1 MTDEAHQPTP
11 QPAGD
16 LGTAS
21 SQARVQFVGTGP
33 GDPNLLT
40 LGAVDAINRAQVIVI
55 SCAEHRMLLGSDF
68 LGLRP
73 GVRIVLAGGIDEEA
87 AVLLSQ
93 PGTGASTP
101 VDVDEHCADVTATV
115 IDAASQGL
123 EVVRLVSG
131 DPFLDGDIGAEAA
144 AVARADYDVDVVPG
158 VTGMTAVPEY
168 AGLILHGHDVQLI
181 GDAAC
186 QRDIAGHGS
195 NWSDQGLVVVNTEAG
210 KLKEVVKH
218 AIESGRGEDEP
229 AALICHGATTQQTT
243 HTVTLGELPQTAK
256 TARLGDAE
264 PVHVAIGK
272 VVEAPERE
280 QLDWYESKPLF
291 GWNILIP
298 RTRDHS
304 ATLPSR
310 LQSYGAHSLDVP
322 TISMEPPRTPQQMD
336 KAIRGLVEGRYEWVV
351 FTSANAV
358 RAVSEKLEQIGLDA
372 RAYSGLRIAAIFDS
386 TINALAEWGV
396 RPDFV
401 PSGEQSTRALAAVF
415 PAFDEALDP
424 INRVF
429 VPRADIATES
439 LSADLSELGWEVEDV
454 VGYRTV
460 RAAPPPAETREAIK
474 TGKFDAVVFTSST
487 TVRNLV
493 GIAGKPHKHTVVAA
507 VGMRTAETCREH
519 GLTVDVIAP
528 EPTALSLADAL
539 ADFAAKRRDDMVA
552 KGLPVVRPSQRKR
565 RGRHPSR

>member
-1 MTDEAHQPTP
+1 MTDEAPQPTS

-21 SQARVQFVGTGP
+21 AQARVQFVGTGP

-40 LGAVDAINRAQVIVI
+40 LRAVDAINRAQVIVI
-55 SCAEHRMLLGSDF
+55 SCPGHRILLGSDF
-68 LGLRP
+68 LNLRP
-73 GVRIVLAGGIDEEA
+73 DVRIVSAGGADEEA
-87 AVLLSQ
+87 NVV
-93 PGTGASTP
+93 PGTGSPRP
-101 VDVDEHCADVTATV
+101 VEVDEYCADTTAAIINAT
-115 IDAASQGL
+115 SQGL
-123 EVVRLVSG
+123 EVVRLVNG
-131 DPFLDGDIGAEAA
+131 DPFLDGDISAEAA
-144 AVARADYDVDVVPG
+144 AVARADRDVDVVPG

-168 AGLILHGHDVQLI
+168 AGLTLHGHDVQLV
-181 GDAAC
+181 GNAAC
-186 QRDIAGHGS
+186 QRDVEGNGS
-195 NWSDQGLVVVNTEAG
+195 VWSANGLIVVNTSADRI
-210 KLKEVVKH
+210 KEVVEH
-218 AIESGRGEDEP
+218 AVASGRSKDEP
-229 AALICHGATTQQTT
+229 AALICRGATTQQTT
-243 HTVTLGELPQTAK
+243 YTTTLGELPRTAK
-256 TARLGDAE
+256 GARLADDE
-264 PVHVAIGK
+264 SIHIAIGK
-272 VVEAPERE
+272 VVEAPARE
-280 QLDWYESKPLF
+280 ELDWYESKPLF
-291 GWNILIP
+291 GWSILIP

-358 RAVSEKLEQIGLDA
+358 RAVSEKLEQIGLDT

-386 TINALAEWGV
+386 TVNALAEQGV
-396 RPDFV
+396 RADLV

-415 PAFDEALDP
+415 PAFDDVLDP

-439 LSADLSELGWEVEDV
+439 LSASLSELGWEVEDV

-528 EPTALSLADAL
+528 EPTAISLADAL
-539 ADFAAKRRDDMVA
+539 ADFAAKRRDEMVA
-552 KGLPVVRPSQRKR
+552 NGLPVVRPSQRKR
-565 RGRHPSR
+565 RGRRPSR

>member
-73 GVRIVLAGGIDEEA
+73 DVRIVLAGGVDEEA
-87 AVLLSQ
+87 AVLPSQ
-93 PGTGASTP
+93 PGTGAPTP

-168 AGLILHGHDVQLI
+168 AGLTLHGHDVQLI

-336 KAIRGLVEGRYEWVV
+336 KAIRGLV
-351 FTSANAV
+351 
-358 RAVSEKLEQIGLDA
+358 
-372 RAYSGLRIAAIFDS
+372 
-386 TINALAEWGV
+386 
-396 RPDFV
+396 
-401 PSGEQSTRALAAVF
+401 
-415 PAFDEALDP
+415 
-424 INRVF
+424 
-429 VPRADIATES
+429 
-439 LSADLSELGWEVEDV
+439 
-454 VGYRTV
+454 
-460 RAAPPPAETREAIK
+460 
-474 TGKFDAVVFTSST
+474 
-487 TVRNLV
+487 
-493 GIAGKPHKHTVVAA
+493 
-507 VGMRTAETCREH
+507 
-519 GLTVDVIAP
+519 
-528 EPTALSLADAL
+528 
-539 ADFAAKRRDDMVA
+539 
-552 KGLPVVRPSQRKR
+552 
-565 RGRHPSR
+565 

>member
-1 MTDEAHQPTP
+1 MTDEALQPMP
-11 QPAGD
+11 QSAGD

-21 SQARVQFVGTGP
+21 AQARVQFVGTGP

-55 SCAEHRMLLGSDF
+55 SCPGHRILLGSDF
-68 LGLRP
+68 LELHSD
-73 GVRIVLAGGIDEEA
+73 VRIVSAGSPDEEA
-87 AVLLSQ
+87 AVLSSQ
-93 PGTGASTP
+93 PGTGAPTP
-101 VDVDEHCADVTATV
+101 VKVAEHCADVTATI

-144 AVARADYDVDVVPG
+144 AVARADHDVDVVPG

-168 AGLILHGHDVQLI
+168 AGLALHGHDVQLI

-186 QRDIAGHGS
+186 QRDIAGRGS
-195 NWSDQGLVVVNTEAG
+195 TWSANGLVVVNTSASRI
-210 KLKEVVKH
+210 KEVVKH
-218 AIESGRGEDEP
+218 AMASGRSEDEP

-243 HTVTLGELPQTAK
+243 HTTTLGELPQTAK
-256 TARLGDAE
+256 SARLTDAE
-264 PVHVAIGK
+264 LIHIAIGK

-291 GWNILIP
+291 GWRILIP

-372 RAYSGLRIAAIFDS
+372 RA
-386 TINALAEWGV
+386 
-396 RPDFV
+396 
-401 PSGEQSTRALAAVF
+401 
-415 PAFDEALDP
+415 
-424 INRVF
+424 
-429 VPRADIATES
+429 
-439 LSADLSELGWEVEDV
+439 
-454 VGYRTV
+454 
-460 RAAPPPAETREAIK
+460 
-474 TGKFDAVVFTSST
+474 
-487 TVRNLV
+487 
-493 GIAGKPHKHTVVAA
+493 
-507 VGMRTAETCREH
+507 
-519 GLTVDVIAP
+519 
-528 EPTALSLADAL
+528 
-539 ADFAAKRRDDMVA
+539 
-552 KGLPVVRPSQRKR
+552 
-565 RGRHPSR
+565 

>member
-73 GVRIVLAGGIDEEA
+73 DVRIVLAGGVDEEA
-87 AVLLSQ
+87 AVLPSQ
-93 PGTGASTP
+93 PGTGAPTP

-144 AVARADYDVDVVPG
+144 AVARADHDVDVVPG

-168 AGLILHGHDVQLI
+168 AGLTLHGHDVQLI

-218 AIESGRGEDEP
+218 AIESGRG
-229 AALICHGATTQQTT
+229 
-243 HTVTLGELPQTAK
+243 
-256 TARLGDAE
+256 
-264 PVHVAIGK
+264 
-272 VVEAPERE
+272 
-280 QLDWYESKPLF
+280 
-291 GWNILIP
+291 
-298 RTRDHS
+298 
-304 ATLPSR
+304 
-310 LQSYGAHSLDVP
+310 
-322 TISMEPPRTPQQMD
+322 
-336 KAIRGLVEGRYEWVV
+336 
-351 FTSANAV
+351 
-358 RAVSEKLEQIGLDA
+358 
-372 RAYSGLRIAAIFDS
+372 
-386 TINALAEWGV
+386 
-396 RPDFV
+396 
-401 PSGEQSTRALAAVF
+401 
-415 PAFDEALDP
+415 
-424 INRVF
+424 
-429 VPRADIATES
+429 
-439 LSADLSELGWEVEDV
+439 
-454 VGYRTV
+454 
-460 RAAPPPAETREAIK
+460 
-474 TGKFDAVVFTSST
+474 
-487 TVRNLV
+487 
-493 GIAGKPHKHTVVAA
+493 
-507 VGMRTAETCREH
+507 
-519 GLTVDVIAP
+519 
-528 EPTALSLADAL
+528 
-539 ADFAAKRRDDMVA
+539 
-552 KGLPVVRPSQRKR
+552 
-565 RGRHPSR
+565 

>member
-11 QPAGD
+11 QPVGD
-16 LGTAS
+16 LSTAS
-21 SQARVQFVGTGP
+21 SQARVQFVGAGP

-68 LGLRP
+68 LELRP
-73 GVRIVLAGGIDEEA
+73 DVRIVLAGDADEEA
-87 AVLLSQ
+87 VALPSQ
-93 PGTGASTP
+93 PGGAPTP
-101 VDVDEHCADVTATV
+101 VDVDEHCTDLIATV
-115 IDAASQGL
+115 IEAASQGL

-144 AVARADYDVDVVPG
+144 AVARADHDVDVIPG

-186 QRDIAGHGS
+186 QRDIAGHGPD
-195 NWSDQGLVVVNTEAG
+195 WSDQGLIVVHTSAG
-210 KLKEVVKH
+210 KLKEIVKH
-218 AIESGRGEDEP
+218 AVASGRSEDEP
-229 AALICHGATTQQTT
+229 AALICHGATTQQIT
-243 HTVTLGELPQTAK
+243 HTVTLGALPQTAK
-256 TARLGDAE
+256 TARLDSAE

-272 VVEAPERE
+272 VVEAPDRE

-372 RAYSGLRIAAIFDS
+372 RAYSG
-386 TINALAEWGV
+386 
-396 RPDFV
+396 
-401 PSGEQSTRALAAVF
+401 
-415 PAFDEALDP
+415 
-424 INRVF
+424 
-429 VPRADIATES
+429 
-439 LSADLSELGWEVEDV
+439 
-454 VGYRTV
+454 
-460 RAAPPPAETREAIK
+460 
-474 TGKFDAVVFTSST
+474 
-487 TVRNLV
+487 
-493 GIAGKPHKHTVVAA
+493 
-507 VGMRTAETCREH
+507 
-519 GLTVDVIAP
+519 
-528 EPTALSLADAL
+528 
-539 ADFAAKRRDDMVA
+539 
-552 KGLPVVRPSQRKR
+552 
-565 RGRHPSR
+565 

>member
-1 MTDEAHQPTP
+1 M
-11 QPAGD
+11 
-16 LGTAS
+16 
-21 SQARVQFVGTGP
+21 GTGP

-73 GVRIVLAGGIDEEA
+73 DVRIVLAGGVDEEA
-87 AVLLSQ
+87 AVLPSQ
-93 PGTGASTP
+93 PGTGAPTP

-168 AGLILHGHDVQLI
+168 AGLTLHGHDVQLI

-195 NWSDQGLVVVNTEAG
+195 NWSDQGLSSSIPRQASLKKSSNTRLNLDAVRMSPRPY
-210 KLKEVVKH
+210 L
-218 AIESGRGEDEP
+218 P
-229 AALICHGATTQQTT
+229 CATTQQTT

-401 PSGEQSTRALAAVF
+401 HRASSPPELWPRYSRPLTRPSTPLT
-415 PAFDEALDP
+415 AFSC
-424 INRVF
+424 RV
-429 VPRADIATES
+429 PTS
-439 LSADLSELGWEVEDV
+439 PLSPCRPTYLNWDGRS
-454 VGYRTV
+454 
-460 RAAPPPAETREAIK
+460 K
-474 TGKFDAVVFTSST
+474 TSS
-487 TVRNLV
+487 
-493 GIAGKPHKHTVVAA
+493 GIAPCELPRRQLRPVKPLRPANSTPSCLPPRRLCATSSVLPENHISTPWSPPLVCAPLKPA
-507 VGMRTAETCREH
+507 VSTA
-519 GLTVDVIAP
+519 
-528 EPTALSLADAL
+528 
-539 ADFAAKRRDDMVA
+539 
-552 KGLPVVRPSQRKR
+552 
-565 RGRHPSR
+565 